1 MAVDGGGGGGGGFG
15 ADGGG
20 LGRGREVREGWTG
33 GETMGEVDTKPI
45 ESVQAA
51 LSLFGEGKYW
61 STGSDE
67 LGKVKELEDL
77 LKDLANVK
85 LQLEAKD
92 SAYQQALLEL
102 DHYQKIANELATLLK
117 NSEFEKD
124 MCINECREGIIR
136 RDELESKV
144 KEMTDQLSENEKIGE
159 QISLVMTELNTTQ
172 AELLSMENALSDARE
187 ARLEA
192 LTREEMRETE
202 LQMEKEKT
210 EELLR
215 HVSELNETILHSSV
229 AAIEAEKV
237 RCAILSEKEAEIEI
251 ATTKALEA
259 EEELEFVRKEL
270 EAMKDLENQLMDKS
284 LTIESL
290 QGELEKTNELRCSS
304 EKAASDAIN
313 ELKQQR
319 MDLELL
325 EMKNIDQLGC
335 IGLLEME
342 LNQLKIELKNAN
354 EEMRRVSSDA
364 ESTRGE
370 LQKVK
375 LEIDEIRARETEA
388 QVEIAMLKSELHKG
402 RSRVAAAEARAKNEK
417 SGLYLAVQQ
426 LAMEAEEAKKENRR
440 LKDEAENAGEGSE
453 SSSQD
458 VKLPQIAESECKGED
473 DSKALVIIPMRESK
487 ALVERAENIH
497 ETENLKKEL
506 ENASVKIGEL
516 RARAEQATSRA
527 EVAETAKLALE
538 DQLRK
543 WREQRGKRRAALA
556 ALREESFPKE
566 ESRSFNYEQT
576 PKTYQPLSKI
586 LNMKF

>member
-1 MAVDGGGGGGGGFG
+1 
-15 ADGGG
+15 
-20 LGRGREVREGWTG
+20 
-33 GETMGEVDTKPI
+33 MGKVDTKPI

-61 STGSDE
+61 SNGSDE
-67 LGKVKELEDL
+67 LEKVKEVEDL

-92 SAYQQALLEL
+92 SAYQQAILEL

-136 RDELESKV
+136 IDELESKA
-144 KEMTDQLSENEKIGE
+144 KEMTDQLSETEKIGE
-159 QISLVMTELNTTQ
+159 QMSLVMTELNTTQ
-172 AELLSMENALSDARE
+172 AELLSVEKALSYARE
-187 ARLEA
+187 ARLQA
-192 LTREEMRETE
+192 LTREEMMETE
-202 LQMEKEKT
+202 LQIEKEKI

-237 RCAILSEKEAEIEI
+237 KCAILSEKEAEIEI

-284 LTIESL
+284 LTIDSL
-290 QGELEKTNELRCSS
+290 QGELEKANELRCSS
-304 EKAASDAIN
+304 EKDASDAIN
-313 ELKQQR
+313 ELKQRR
-319 MDLELL
+319 MDLESL

-342 LNQLKIELKNAN
+342 LNQLKIDLKNAD
-354 EEMRRVSSDA
+354 EEMHRVSSDA

-370 LQKVK
+370 LQKAE
-375 LEIDEIRARETEA
+375 LEIDEIRLRETEA

-417 SGLYLAVQQ
+417 SGVYLAVQQ

-440 LKDEAENAGEGSE
+440 LKEEAENAGEGSE

-458 VKLPQIAESECKGED
+458 VKLPQIAESGCKGEDGGD
-473 DSKALVIIPMRESK
+473 DSKALAIIPMGESK
-487 ALVERAENIH
+487 ALVERAEHIH
-497 ETENLKKEL
+497 EMENLKKEL
-506 ENASVKIGEL
+506 ENARVKIGEL

-527 EVAETAKLALE
+527 EAAETAKLALE

-566 ESRSFNYEQT
+566 ESRSFNHEQT
-576 PKTYQPLSKI
+576 PKNVSTVV
-586 LNMKF
+586 